1 MAIKYVNRPFAVT
14 KSAGSSVSLTQESG
28 TTADNRI
35 VTVRTVMD
43 DGAGHFAGGW
53 GTVDYVGKSVSL
65 KVVTFSRTTT
75 TYKADH
81 ENAAE
86 FATAVAD
93 GSGSSTG
100 NTTKGG
106 SYGSTTVG
114 EEVFAGSSLVATYRT
129 GVGVPTAKS
138 MSYTPDAVTIDLCPY
153 TVDRIVPGSLR
164 FVWMG
169 TTYEDF
175 EGVLYRDRSG
185 GNPGII
191 SGRVDYAAGQAIMS
205 DYVVGPNPDTVTLLS
220 LWTSKGDWRTAS
232 AFFMTGAS
240 PIVPGQITITVTDVA
255 GDLIEVSADLNGAL
269 SGPHARGRVNFQ
281 SGLAELQFGDF
292 VLDSTLT
299 AADKAEW
306 WYDPA
311 EVGAVEAGKIWR
323 PWPVDP
329 ASLRY
334 NVVSNFYLPIDPAI
348 IGLDPV
354 RLPQNGRVPIHR
366 KGRITVI
373 GHNASIAPATYSN
386 GQTINVGRT
395 RLSHVWLT
403 DANGALVTSGYTHDL
418 DAGTI
423 HVDSITGWAQPI
435 SIEHR
440 IQDMFLCTDVQI
452 DGTLGLNLP
461 LSHNYPV
468 GSVVSSVL
476 VFGTTFA
483 RVAQLVDRQ
492 TWDGITWSDNPP
504 GSAAVGTYND
514 AAHPIVVDNAGALTE
529 RFAIRFLTGST
540 FELLGEHL
548 GTIAAGNVNTD
559 FAPANPFNPAAR
571 LMQIDDAGWG
581 AGWVPGNVVFPKTVG
596 AMQSFAVVRCIQPN
610 TPTSVDFSF
619 TLLPAGDV
627 DRPPGPPTP

>member
-1 MAIKYVNRPFAVT
+1 M
-14 KSAGSSVSLTQESG
+14 Q
-28 TTADNRI
+28 
-35 VTVRTVMD
+35 
-43 DGAGHFAGGW
+43 
-53 GTVDYVGKSVSL
+53 
-65 KVVTFSRTTT
+65 
-75 TYKADH
+75 
-81 ENAAE
+81 
-86 FATAVAD
+86 
-93 GSGSSTG
+93 
-100 NTTKGG
+100 
-106 SYGSTTVG
+106 
-114 EEVFAGSSLVATYRT
+114 
-129 GVGVPTAKS
+129 
-138 MSYTPDAVTIDLCPY
+138 
-153 TVDRIVPGSLR
+153 
-164 FVWMG
+164 
-169 TTYEDF
+169 
-175 EGVLYRDRSG
+175 
-185 GNPGII
+185 
-191 SGRVDYAAGQAIMS
+191 
-205 DYVVGPNPDTVTLLS
+205 
-220 LWTSKGDWRTAS
+220 
-232 AFFMTGAS
+232 
-240 PIVPGQITITVTDVA
+240 
-255 GDLIEVSADLNGAL
+255 
-269 SGPHARGRVNFQ
+269 
-281 SGLAELQFGDF
+281 
-292 VLDSTLT
+292 
-299 AADKAEW
+299 
-306 WYDPA
+306 
-311 EVGAVEAGKIWR
+311 AGKIWR

-329 ASLRY
+329 SSLRY
-334 NVVSNFYLPIDPAI
+334 NAVSNFYLPIDPAI

-386 GQTINVGRT
+386 GQTINLGRT

-423 HVDSITGWAQPI
+423 HVDSITGWAQPV

-461 LSHNYPV
+461 LSHDYPV

-504 GSAAVGTYND
+504 GNAAVGTYND

-529 RFAIRFLTGST
+529 RFALRFLTSTT

-559 FAPANPFNPAAR
+559 FAPANPFNPAAK

-581 AGWVPGNVVFPKTVG
+581 SGWVPGNVVFPKTIG